1 MGIQVDV
8 LRINGFR
15 GIENL
20 EITLPKVA
28 ILFGQNNA
36 GKTSI
41 IKALQLVLGDYGR
54 YLSSEDFFIDSA
66 DDQQVD
72 KITVDIRII
81 PIDENG
87 RVKTFEDDWVN
98 VFGEIIQ
105 PDLDEYD
112 YVALRAIAKQHETLQ
127 GKYITE
133 REYLTEWNDFDN
145 WLDSDTLKL
154 TKKLDEITFIPIDA
168 QRDIHSEIKEKYSF
182 IGRVLSNINYSSSEI
197 EELEEKI
204 AEINQNAVDKSANLT
219 HLKTH
224 LDKLSETTLGRG
236 KTEIMPFPK
245 KIRDL
250 SKNFSLHFGDN
261 ANSSFSMEYHGM
273 GTRSWASMLTVKAF
287 TEMLRD
293 SFEKESKAFFS
304 LIAAEEPEAHLHPNA
319 QRTLYNQL
327 ASMENQVIVS
337 THSPYL
343 ISMADF
349 SQLRALYKKDGRVA
363 SYKLTENLN
372 QGEKNTL
379 KRAVLF
385 SRGEL
390 MFSRVLVL
398 AEGVTE
404 EQVLPSLI
412 QAYFGQSC
420 SALGINCIGVG
431 GVNYAP
437 FIKMAV
443 SFGIPVVVISDN
455 ESNINTKVNK
465 VIANII
471 DKFNLV
477 LSSDVFYLQFLQPN
491 NNFESELLGLYLRN
505 EIIDALMLA
514 YKEKDSDEIHRQ
526 IKEQELNSSSN
537 EQLFKEMKS
546 SKSTYSGFL
555 ADIILENPY
564 NKDFKT
570 LLSLPLNN
578 AFEKIA
584 EWIK

>member
-1 MGIQVDV
+1 M
-8 LRINGFR
+8 
-15 GIENL
+15 
-20 EITLPKVA
+20 
-28 ILFGQNNA
+28 
-36 GKTSI
+36 
-41 IKALQLVLGDYGR
+41 
-54 YLSSEDFFIDSA
+54 
-66 DDQQVD
+66 
-72 KITVDIRII
+72 
-81 PIDENG
+81 
-87 RVKTFEDDWVN
+87 
-98 VFGEIIQ
+98 
-105 PDLDEYD
+105 
-112 YVALRAIAKQHETLQ
+112 
-127 GKYITE
+127 
-133 REYLTEWNDFDN
+133 
-145 WLDSDTLKL
+145 
-154 TKKLDEITFIPIDA
+154 
-168 QRDIHSEIKEKYSF
+168 
-182 IGRVLSNINYSSSEI
+182 LSNINYSSSEI

-343 ISMADF
+343 ISMANF
-349 SQLRALYKKDGRVA
+349 SQLRALYKKNGRVA
-363 SYKLTENLN
+363 SYKLIENLN

-465 VIANII
+465 VIADII

-477 LSSDVFYLQFLQPN
+477 LSSDVFYLQFLQPS
-491 NNFESELLGLYLRN
+491 NNFESELLGLNLRN

-514 YKEKDSDEIHRQ
+514 YKEKDGDEIHRQ

-578 AFEKIA
+578 AFKKIA